1 MRMPKI
7 DPMRAEALRAR
18 RSLILQYWGL
28 DDRGFGPVM
37 ELRELQGDE
46 WQAEAEL
53 DAIDF
58 VLSDAP

>member
-1 MRMPKI
+1 MTKT
-7 DPMRAEALRAR
+7 DPTRAVALRER
-18 RSLILQYWGL
+18 RALILQYWGL
-28 DDRGFGPVM
+28 DDRGFAPVM

-58 VLSDAP
+58 ELDDAR